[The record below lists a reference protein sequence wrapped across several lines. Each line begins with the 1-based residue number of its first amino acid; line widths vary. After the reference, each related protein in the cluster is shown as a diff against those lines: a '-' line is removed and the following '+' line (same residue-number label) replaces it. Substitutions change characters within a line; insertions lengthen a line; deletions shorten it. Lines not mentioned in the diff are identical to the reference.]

1 MTTNAITTS
10 AVAQSAVTQSV
21 ATRNGVRSAIKAVA
35 ATLMAMVVILMT
47 TAGPAAAH
55 TGLNTILYVDVSRSA
70 VSGRIEAPIPDL
82 AAVLDIALD
91 DAEDAGESVLPEL
104 EARQDEIH
112 AYFDE
117 HFTVGADGE
126 TWPLA
131 FGDVELF
138 FPEEDAIEESDNYL
152 VIPFEADVTAATGS
166 EVPRQFDIDFD
177 PFVDEMGDRYS
188 EVLIANDWAAGVYD
202 NGWDVLQT
210 LNADTRSTNVDL
222 GEPDWFNNFLS
233 SGKLGLNHI
242 QTGPDHVLFVLVLL
256 LPSVLVFAGSS
267 WAPTAG
273 FLSSLW
279 RVLKIVTMFT
289 IAHSITF
296 TLAGLGVLPLPSSK
310 IVESII
316 ALSIAAAAIHNI
328 RPIFPNRE
336 WLLAFAFGLFH
347 GMGFASLVEGL
358 DVSRGTQLVSL
369 FGRNVGIEVG
379 QAIVVLLLF
388 PGLFLLRRT
397 RFYRPFFVVVSIL
410 MAIIS
415 LAWMIE
421 RIGEV
426 DLGVNGILEPIFAW
440 PELLIFAAV
449 FTALTAAAFAFERY
463 NNNLL
468 AVAGESDAIADL
480 ERERVSA

>member
-1 MTTNAITTS
+1 MTTNGTAPSLKRPT
-10 AVAQSAVTQSV
+10 VRVT
-21 ATRNGVRSAIKAVA
+21 A
-35 ATLMAMVVILMT
+35 ATILSMLVLLVA

-82 AAVLDIALD
+82 AEVLNIALD

-117 HFTVGADGE
+117 HFDIGADGE
-126 TWPLA
+126 TWPLT

-138 FPEEDAIEESDNYL
+138 FPAEDAIEESENYL

-166 EVPRQFDIDFD
+166 EVPRQFDLDFE
-177 PFVDEMGDRYS
+177 PFVDELGDRYS

-210 LNADTRSTNVDL
+210 LDADTRSTNVDL
-222 GEPDWFNNFLS
+222 GEPDWFNNFWS
-233 SGKLGLNHI
+233 SGKLGVNHI

-256 LPSVLVFAGSS
+256 LPSVLVFAGRS
-267 WAPTAG
+267 WHPTTG

-296 TLAGLGVLPLPSSK
+296 SLAGLNVLPLPPSK
-310 IVESII
+310 FVEFII
-316 ALSIAAAAIHNI
+316 ALSIAAAALHNI

-336 WLLAFAFGLFH
+336 WLISFLFGLFH

-358 DVSRGTQLVSL
+358 DVSRSTQLVSL
-369 FGRNVGIEVG
+369 FGRNVGIEIG

-388 PGLFLLRRT
+388 PGLYLLRRT

-410 MAIIS
+410 MAIVS
-415 LAWMIE
+415 LAWMVE
-421 RIGEV
+421 RLGEV
-426 DLGVNGILEPIFAW
+426 DLGVNGLLEPVFAW
-440 PELLIFAAV
+440 PGLLIYAAV
-449 FTALTAAAFAFERY
+449 FTAIAAAAFTVERN
-463 NNNLL
+463 NNNLVP
-468 AVAGESDAIADL
+468 VAGESGAVGDS
-480 ERERVSA
+480 ERERASA

>member
-1 MTTNAITTS
+1 MDGTKPSTRSSMTRSTAKAAI
-10 AVAQSAVTQSV
+10 A
-21 ATRNGVRSAIKAVA
+21 G
-35 ATLMAMVVILMT
+35 LMALLVVLMT
-47 TAGPAAAH
+47 TATPAAAH
-55 TGLNTILYVDVSRSA
+55 TGLNTILYMDVSRST
-70 VSGRIEAPIPDL
+70 VSGRVEAPIPDL
-82 AAVLDIALD
+82 AEVLDIAL
-91 DAEDAGESVLPEL
+91 AEAEAESDSILPEL
-104 EARQDEIH
+104 EARQGEIH
-112 AYFDE
+112 AYLAE
-117 HFTVGADGE
+117 HFTIGVDGE
-126 TWPLA
+126 TWPIT

-152 VIPFEADVTAATGS
+152 VIPFESDVTAVTGQ
-166 EVPRQFDIDFD
+166 EVPRQFDLDFD
-177 PFVDEMGDRYS
+177 PFVDEVGGDRFS

-210 LNADTRSTNVDL
+210 LNSGTRSATVDL
-222 GEPDWFNNFLS
+222 GEPNWLNNFVN
-233 SGKLGLNHI
+233 SGKLGVNHI

-256 LPSVLVFAGSS
+256 LPSVLVFSGRN
-267 WAPTAG
+267 WQPTTG

-296 TLAGLGVLPLPSSK
+296 TLAGLEILPLPSSK

-358 DVSRGTQLVSL
+358 DVSRSTQLVSL
-369 FGRNVGIEVG
+369 FGRNVGIEIG
-379 QAIVVLLLF
+379 QAVVVLLLF

-410 MAIIS
+410 MALIS
-415 LAWMIE
+415 LAWMVE

-426 DLGVNGILEPIFAW
+426 DLGVNGLLEPIFAW

-449 FTALTAAAFAFERY
+449 FTGITAAAFTVER
-463 NNNLL
+463 NNNKLL
-468 AVAGESDAIADL
+468 AVAGDTDATGSD
-480 ERERVSA
+480 ERAKASA